1 MNKIIANNVEYLTF
15 KNFSKYGFLKHGF
28 STRHGGV
35 SEGCFSSMN
44 LRLGSSDSEEN
55 IKRNFE
61 IFLNIF
67 DLKRDNTIFSDQ
79 VHDNKILVV
88 KNRNKINCSNF
99 DGLITDLSDFGLV
112 TFHADCV
119 PVFFADVKKKVIG
132 VAHSGWKGTSLNIS
146 LEMINK
152 FKNVYNSDIKDII
165 VGIGPSI
172 GGCCYEVGKEV
183 HDEFV
188 LKSDLYNDFFEKKN
202 EKYMF
207 DLKRTIEFDLI
218 EAGVR
223 KENIEISDYCTKCNS
238 DLFFSHRAHGLKR
251 GSMVAL
257 IVKG

>member
-1 MNKIIANNVEYLTF
+1 MKKRIVNNVEYLTF
-15 KNFSKYGFLKHGF
+15 KNFNKHRFLKHGF

-35 SEGCFSSMN
+35 SEGYFSSMN
-44 LRLGSSDSEEN
+44 LRLESSDSKEN
-55 IKRNFE
+55 VKRNFE
-61 IFLNIF
+61 IFLDIF
-67 DLKRDNTIFSDQ
+67 DLKRDNAMFSDQ

-88 KNRNKINCSNF
+88 TNKNEINCSDF
-99 DGLITDLSDFGLV
+99 DGLITDLSDFGLI

-146 LEMINK
+146 FEMISK
-152 FKNVYNSDIKDII
+152 FKNVYNSELKDII

-183 HDEFV
+183 YDEFI
-188 LKSDLYNDFFEKKN
+188 LKSDLYNEFFEKKN

-218 EAGVR
+218 RAGIK
-223 KENIEISDYCTKCNS
+223 KENIEISNYCTKCDS

-257 IVKG
+257 IVKQ